1 MMLHSSSLKLCRLC
15 GKEKLQGTDLF
26 TDKIKGTVLI
36 SIINKYFSKEVINIS
51 NSDTFSKYV
60 CMDCEQKI
68 CTFDEFYIMV
78 ANVQKQLAAPALEID
93 FAESMLCQ
101 LKANDTVS
109 KNGLGKQ
116 GPRKSV
122 CPICAKS
129 FRCQAH
135 LNRHKRIH
143 TGQRPF
149 VCNICRMSF
158 NQQEILMKHLERHEG
173 KKQFQ
178 CANCHQSFRYKV
190 SLKSHMINF
199 HMDAEKSADNQ
210 NLQIESSSFT
220 CSDCGKQFVTKYKLQ
235 RHSRCHT
242 GERPY
247 HCNFCMKTFSQTS
260 NLKVHQVKYHQLPN
274 SLTELRGQMQY
285 TNQIVNCDVP
295 PTLNTYNTVNMSE
308 TELQNTI
315 NETINSTEQ
324 SGSYVSKIYE
334 NPLYI
339 DDEIETILDRDL
351 GQLGQSKYSTN
362 LQDKVSLCLKQPETP
377 ELLHSL
383 LYDDG

>member
-1 MMLHSSSLKLCRLC
+1 
-15 GKEKLQGTDLF
+15 
-26 TDKIKGTVLI
+26 
-36 SIINKYFSKEVINIS
+36 
-51 NSDTFSKYV
+51 
-60 CMDCEQKI
+60 
-68 CTFDEFYIMV
+68 
-78 ANVQKQLAAPALEID
+78 
-93 FAESMLCQ
+93 
-101 LKANDTVS
+101 
-109 KNGLGKQ
+109 
-116 GPRKSV
+116 
-122 CPICAKS
+122 
-129 FRCQAH
+129 
-135 LNRHKRIH
+135 
-143 TGQRPF
+143 
-149 VCNICRMSF
+149 MSF
-158 NQQEILMKHLERHEG
+158 NQQEILMKHTERHQG

-199 HMDAEKSADNQ
+199 HMDAEKSANSQ
-210 NLQIESSSFT
+210 NLHIENNCFA

-260 NLKVHQVKYHQLPN
+260 NLKVHQVKYHRLPD
-274 SLTELRGQMQY
+274 SLTELRGQIQY
-285 TNQIVNCDVP
+285 SDQIVNCDVP
-295 PTLNTYNTVNMSE
+295 ATLNSYNMVNMSE

-351 GQLGQSKYSTN
+351 DQLGQSKYSTN